1 MLTPA
6 AAAASEYR
14 PTWRLKLW
22 DDAFLAESV
31 DEVDIG
37 TPPFKIEIRFLAQG
51 EKNCHVLEGVAARGL
66 DGLQFRKYVTY

>member
-1 MLTPA
+1 
-6 AAAASEYR
+6 
-14 PTWRLKLW
+14 
-22 DDAFLAESV
+22 LAESV